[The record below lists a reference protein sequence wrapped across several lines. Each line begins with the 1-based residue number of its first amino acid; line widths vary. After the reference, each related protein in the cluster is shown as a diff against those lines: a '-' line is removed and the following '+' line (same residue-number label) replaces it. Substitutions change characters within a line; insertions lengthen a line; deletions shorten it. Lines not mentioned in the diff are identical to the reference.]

1 MRYSYILFCSPIIPP
16 STESMPTSINTIYEC
31 VMRYTYNGSWNIT
44 LPKIQSKSTNKMRHY
59 MHVCVLYQGWR
70 YNCSIG
76 ALTSSFPHDLLQLTF
91 NLYNLTYLT
100 WPLTSFNWV
109 ALLLKN
115 NNVHCILLH
124 FCYTMLLCIPT
135 PHITW
140 NNWAPTPSWTSR
152 WTAQSLGKRCG
163 PRVRWAYW
171 PRYPACGWH
180 HTAPA
185 RCLGWRRLG
194 SAYCSASLCR
204 PCLVDV
210 KEREGWN

>member
-124 FCYTMLLCIPT
+124 FCYTIFFPYGVL
-135 PHITW
+135 W
-140 NNWAPTPSWTSR
+140 W
-152 WTAQSLGKRCG
+152 LGTNVIIS
-163 PRVRWAYW
+163 VRN
-171 PRYPACGWH
+171 RSSEM
-180 HTAPA
+180 TRIPA
-185 RCLGWRRLG
+185 RWPNLLTWSSGVWPKNAEC
-194 SAYCSASLCR
+194 
-204 PCLVDV
+204 
-210 KEREGWN
+210 